1 MNRQPLVIISS
12 LRLSRLVDSFFME
25 SIRCRTS
32 NLAQLAYATKRKKK
46 KEADP
51 LTSRIFFAIDTTYL
65 SVEGLPCRN
74 GWPSDTENALG
85 VVITPKVPCI
95 RQVALSK
102 FPLRLG
108 CLQQLSHTLLEKG
121 FAS

>member
-1 MNRQPLVIISS
+1 MDRQPLVIISS

-65 SVEGLPCRN
+65 SVEELPCRN
-74 GWPSDTENALG
+74 GWPSDTENAL
-85 VVITPKVPCI
+85 KVPCI

-108 CLQQLSHTLLEKG
+108 CLQQLSHILLEKG